1 MIRIRRVLA
10 LAAAAGAVTT
20 PGEVRAQA
28 GARSPV
34 SAGSQDCPTLIAFS
48 SDRPEAAG
56 IYVVS
61 PDGGDPELVVSVP
74 GALQVEWS
82 PDGKRIAFL
91 SVTSEDEKLF
101 EPFSAL
107 RFHAFLYTVKPDG
120 SDLVRHG
127 AYPISMGFSWSPDG
141 RRVAF
146 TSALE
151 TGRATS
157 VYVAELDGGEW
168 QKLTDVDGNY
178 MFPEWSADGE
188 MIAFAARR
196 GDETSLR
203 VVTPDGREEQAVVEV
218 SGSRAYR
225 MFRPVWAPAGR
236 MVAFAEGRAV
246 FIVSTIEGEPQQ
258 IATGPGEPHGWS
270 PGQRFVLLGEGAEGR
285 GRVFVIDLDTLKEQT
300 LASDAGV
307 GGASSPSPQWDRV
320 AYTAIPNEQA
330 DVFIVGM
337 DGAPAVNLT
346 DHPAND
352 YFPAWSPCLG
362 GG

>member
-1 MIRIRRVLA
+1 MIRTGIILVLA
-10 LAAAAGAVTT
+10 TAAGAVAM
-20 PGEVRAQA
+20 PGDARAQA
-28 GARSPV
+28 GGLSPA
-34 SAGSQDCPTLIAFS
+34 SAGGQDCRTLIAFS
-48 SDRPEAAG
+48 SDRTEAPG
-56 IYVVS
+56 IYVID
-61 PDGGDPELVVSVP
+61 PDGGDPELVASVP

-82 PDGKRIAFL
+82 PDGKRIGFL
-91 SVTSEDEKLF
+91 SVTSEDEELF

-127 AYPISMGFSWSPDG
+127 TYPISMGFSWSPDG

-146 TSALE
+146 ASALE
-151 TGRATS
+151 TGGATS
-157 VYVAELDGGEW
+157 IYVAELDGGAW
-168 QKLTDVDGNY
+168 QKLTDVEGNY

-196 GDETSLR
+196 GDKTSLR
-203 VVTPDGREEQAVVEV
+203 VVTPDGREEKAVVEV
-218 SGSRAYR
+218 SGSRAFR

-246 FIVSTIEGEPQQ
+246 FIVNTVEGEPQQ

-270 PGQRFVLLGEGAEGR
+270 PGQRYVLLGEGAEGR
-285 GRVFVIDLDTLKEQT
+285 GRVFVIDLDTLEEKT

-307 GGASSPSPQWDRV
+307 GGASSPSPRWDRV

-337 DGAPAVNLT
+337 DGGPAVNLT

-352 YFPAWSPCLG
+352 YFPTWSPCLG

>member
-1 MIRIRRVLA
+1 MIRIGRILA
-10 LAAAAGAVTT
+10 FVAVVSAVTT
-20 PGEVRAQA
+20 TGDVRAQA
-28 GARSPV
+28 AERSPIPE
-34 SAGSQDCPTLIAFS
+34 GSQDCRTLIAFS
-48 SDRPEAAG
+48 SDRTEAPG
-56 IYVVS
+56 IYVIN
-61 PDGGDPELVVSVP
+61 PDGGEAELVVSVP

-101 EPFSAL
+101 EPFSVL

-141 RRVAF
+141 SRVAF
-146 TSALE
+146 ASALE
-151 TGRATS
+151 TGGATS
-157 VYVAELDGGEW
+157 VYTAELDGGEW
-168 QKLTDVDGNY
+168 QKLTDVEGSH

-203 VVTPDGREEQAVVEV
+203 VVTPDGRAEKAVVEV

-236 MVAFAEGRAV
+236 MVAFAEGRAI

-270 PGQRFVLLGEGAEGR
+270 PGQRSVLLGEGGEGR

-300 LASDAGV
+300 LANDAGV
-307 GGASSPSPQWDRV
+307 GGASSPSPRWDRV
-320 AYTAIPNEQA
+320 AYTAIPGEQA
-330 DVFIVGM
+330 DVFFVGM
-337 DGAPAVNLT
+337 DGGPAVNLT